1 MGEFSLEIVILYWG
15 FSGDSSWCSIGEK
28 SLCLSS
34 LCYQT
39 CYTKYE
45 MIGVVIVSVVLIVK
59 ITVLILEI
67 WNDAGDS
74 YTKWLELR

>member
-1 MGEFSLEIVILYWG
+1 
-15 FSGDSSWCSIGEK
+15 
-28 SLCLSS
+28 
-34 LCYQT
+34 
-39 CYTKYE
+39 